1 MAYKDDNFYLE
12 QIKRGNTDAY
22 AMLINKHKTMAFNV
36 ALRVTHNREDA
47 EEVIQDAFLKVYY
60 SLKDFEGKSK
70 FTTWLFRIVY
80 NQAISKIRKKT
91 IDQHTIDEEIIDNF
105 TVSEI
110 SNGLTYLKAEE
121 QTKYINLV
129 LAKLTEEDSTIVTL
143 FYLNESSVEE
153 VSEITGL
160 SEANVKVKLHRSR
173 KKLYDE
179 LKLLLSN
186 EVNTLI

>member
-12 QIKRGNTDAY
+12 QIKQGNTNAY

-36 ALRVTHNREDA
+36 ALRITHNREDA

-60 SLKDFEGKSK
+60 SIKDFEGKSK

-105 TVSEI
+105 TAGEI

-121 QTKYINLV
+121 QTKYINLA